1 MNVTGSGGDDTMLM
15 GPYKAPK
22 ISITAAEWFVTGL
35 ITGVG
40 IAFLAMYMISTT
52 F

>member
-1 MNVTGSGGDDTMLM
+1 MLM

-22 ISITAAEWFVTGL
+22 ISITAAEWFVTGF
-35 ITGVG
+35 IVGVG
-40 IAFLAMYMISTT
+40 VAFLAMYVMSTT